1 MDQSEDKTVW
11 VSSDTCLSVCLH
23 VWPNGPRSQESEG
36 GDGGVLMLG
45 RIYNQRAQ
53 CFEKL
58 KRWPD
63 ALEDYDRAIDAVP
76 NGRGRAALHAN
87 RAQVH
92 HLLGESMSILLRL

>member
-1 MDQSEDKTVW
+1 
-11 VSSDTCLSVCLH
+11 
-23 VWPNGPRSQESEG
+23 
-36 GDGGVLMLG
+36 MLG

-92 HLLGESMSILLRL
+92 HLLGEFMSILLRL

>member
-1 MDQSEDKTVW
+1 MKTGQRGSHLTPVC
-11 VSSDTCLSVCLH
+11 VSAYVAEWS
-23 VWPNGPRSQESEG
+23 SQESEG

-92 HLLGESMSILLRL
+92 HLLGESILLRL